1 MAASKT
7 RLTKYRGKDGTAVYA
22 AKITEIVPFTMPGAP
37 AGSAT
42 LKFGELDKKSNL
54 VGSWVAE
61 HRPQVGG
68 YFIVYDRND
77 GQTFCRYDSAESME
91 SSGYVRADQ

>member
-1 MAASKT
+1 M
-7 RLTKYRGKDGTAVYA
+7 YA

-61 HRPQVGG
+61 HLPQVGG
-68 YFIVYDRND
+68 YFVVYDMND
-77 GQTFCRYDSAESME
+77 GQTMCRHETAASMAQN
-91 SSGYVRADQ
+91 YVAAM